1 MEKMLR
7 DLRNS
12 TEAQQVLP
20 HTQKKKIVYLEQ
32 DKLNCLDSEES
43 KIVLQY
49 LVLKKKVSVC
59 EVNSST
65 FLKLSTDNL
74 AAQTIV
80 FDETDVCLIK
90 INLTIRDLD
99 IDIESKEN
107 ECKNLRLK
115 VKQLLKSDSRT
126 SAKSTLKRQ
135 KMVEDQL
142 QKKTEQKFNLESLLD
157 ELLNAESNKT
167 VVQSLKIGS
176 DELKLKLKDL
186 NSENVDEVMD
196 DLQSVLSQGDE
207 LSESISRNIHEDSFD
222 MEDLE
227 KELNDLSKEES
238 DLDLS
243 RELQTSLSD
252 EDKLLLEALDKLEV
266 NELEPSIASNNV
278 DQKKAL
284 LTS

>member
-1 MEKMLR
+1 MDQMLR
-7 DLRNS
+7 DLRSS

-32 DKLNCLDSEES
+32 DKLNCLESTES
-43 KIVLQY
+43 KLVLQY

-59 EVNSST
+59 EVNSSK
-65 FLKLSTDNL
+65 FLKFSTDNI
-74 AAQTIV
+74 AAQPIV
-80 FDETDVCLIK
+80 FDETDVCQIK
-90 INLTIRDLD
+90 INLTIRELD

-115 VKQLLKSDSRT
+115 VKQLLKSDSRA

-135 KMVEDQL
+135 KLVEDQL
-142 QKKTEQKFNLESLLD
+142 QKKTEQKFNLECLLD

-243 RELQTSLSD
+243 KELQTSLSD
-252 EDKLLLEALDKLEV
+252 EDKVLALDKLEV
-266 NELEPSIASNNV
+266 NELEPSIASNV
-278 DQKKAL
+278 DQKRVL
-284 LTS
+284 LPS

>member
-32 DKLNCLDSEES
+32 DKLNCLESEES

-207 LSESISRNIHEDSFD
+207 LSGSISRNIHEDSFD

-227 KELNDLSKEES
+227 KELHDLSKEES

-252 EDKLLLEALDKLEV
+252 EDKVLLEALDKLEV
-266 NELEPSIASNNV
+266 NELEPSIASSNV
-278 DQKKAL
+278 DQKRVL

>member
-227 KELNDLSKEES
+227 KELHDLSKEES

-243 RELQTSLSD
+243 KELQTSLSD
-252 EDKLLLEALDKLEV
+252 EDKVLLEALDKLEV
-266 NELEPSIASNNV
+266 NELEPSIASRNV
-278 DQKKAL
+278 DQKRVL

>member
-1 MEKMLR
+1 MLR

-227 KELNDLSKEES
+227 KELHDLSKEES

-243 RELQTSLSD
+243 KELQTSLSD
-252 EDKLLLEALDKLEV
+252 EDKVLLEALDKLEV
-266 NELEPSIASNNV
+266 NELEPSIASRNV
-278 DQKKAL
+278 DQKRVL

>member
-20 HTQKKKIVYLEQ
+20 HSQKKKIVYLEQ
-32 DKLNCLDSEES
+32 DKLNCLESEES
-43 KIVLQY
+43 KLILQY

-59 EVNSST
+59 EVNSSK
-65 FLKLSTDNL
+65 FLKLSTDNI
-74 AAQTIV
+74 ASQPIA

-90 INLTIRDLD
+90 INLTIRELD

-115 VKQLLKSDSRT
+115 AKQLLKSDSRA

-135 KMVEDQL
+135 KLVEDQL
-142 QKKTEQKFNLESLLD
+142 QKKTEQKFNLECLLD

-243 RELQTSLSD
+243 KELQTSLSD
-252 EDKLLLEALDKLEV
+252 EDKVLLEALDKLEV
-266 NELEPSIASNNV
+266 NELEPSIASNV
-278 DQKKAL
+278 DQKRVL
-284 LTS
+284 LPS

>member
-20 HTQKKKIVYLEQ
+20 HTLKKKIVYLEQ
-32 DKLNCLDSEES
+32 DKLNCLESEES

-227 KELNDLSKEES
+227 KELHDLSKEES

-243 RELQTSLSD
+243 KELQTSLSD
-252 EDKLLLEALDKLEV
+252 EDKVLLEALDKLEV
-266 NELEPSIASNNV
+266 NELEPSIASRNV
-278 DQKKAL
+278 DQKRVL

>member
-20 HTQKKKIVYLEQ
+20 HPQKKKIVYLEQ
-32 DKLNCLDSEES
+32 DKLNCLESDES
-43 KIVLQY
+43 KLVLQY

-59 EVNSST
+59 EVNSSK
-65 FLKLSTDNL
+65 FLKLSTDNI
-74 AAQTIV
+74 AAQPIV

-90 INLTIRDLD
+90 INLTIRELD

-115 VKQLLKSDSRT
+115 VKQLLKSDSRA

-135 KMVEDQL
+135 KLVEDQL
-142 QKKTEQKFNLESLLD
+142 QKKTEQKFNLECLLD

-243 RELQTSLSD
+243 KELQTSLSD
-252 EDKLLLEALDKLEV
+252 EDKVLLEALDKLEV
-266 NELEPSIASNNV
+266 NELEPSIASNV
-278 DQKKAL
+278 DQKRVL
-284 LTS
+284 LPS